1 MKKELQVLQQRLEAC
16 YTADE
21 AAAIARWVFE
31 SRFHY
36 TRLDYCLGKDRD
48 FSKEERDDFENIAS
62 RLLEN
67 EPVQYILGETEFCGL
82 PFSVDRNVLIPRPET
97 EELVRWIAS
106 DAPLFPSSAR
116 ILDIGTG
123 SGCIAVSLAC
133 LLPGASVSA
142 CDVSEG
148 ALRIARTNALRNEAE
163 VSFFQED
170 ILHPKFLP
178 RLPQWD
184 VWVSNPPYICEC
196 EQTGMERNVLE
207 YEPHTALF
215 VPDADPLLF
224 YRTIAHLGSVHL
236 RPGGF
241 LYFEINRAYAE
252 ETCRM
257 LEDAGYEN
265 MEVRKDFR
273 GNDRMIRC
281 CRK

>member
-1 MKKELQVLQQRLEAC
+1 MQERLEAC
-16 YTADE
+16 YSAEE

-67 EPVQYILGETEFCGL
+67 EPVQYILGETEFCER
-82 PFSVDRNVLIPRPET
+82 PFFVDRNVLIPRPET

-106 DAPLFPSSAR
+106 DAPLFLSPVR

-123 SGCIAVSLAC
+123 SGCIAVSLAAQ
-133 LLPGASVSA
+133 LPDASVSA

-148 ALRIARTNALRNEAE
+148 ALQVARRNALRNEVE
-163 VSFFQED
+163 VTFFQED
-170 ILHPKFLP
+170 ILHPESLD
-178 RLPQWD
+178 RLPQWT
-184 VWVSNPPYICEC
+184 VWVSNPPYICER
-196 EQTGMERNVLE
+196 EQADMERNVLE

-224 YRTIAHLGSVHL
+224 YRTIACLGRQYL
-236 RPGGF
+236 APGGY
-241 LYFEINRAYAE
+241 LYFEINRAYAD
-252 ETCRM
+252 ETRRM
-257 LEDAGYEN
+257 LQDVGYEAIQ
-265 MEVRKDFR
+265 VRKDMY

>member
-1 MKKELQVLQQRLEAC
+1 MQERLEAC
-16 YTADE
+16 YSADE

-67 EPVQYILGETEFCGL
+67 EPVQYILGETEFCERSFG
-82 PFSVDRNVLIPRPET
+82 VDRNVLIPRPET

-106 DAPLFPSSAR
+106 DAPLFPSPAR

-123 SGCIAVSLAC
+123 SGCIAVSLAA

-148 ALRIARTNALRNEAE
+148 ALQVARRNALRNETE
-163 VSFFQED
+163 VTFFQED
-170 ILHPKFLP
+170 ILHPASLD
-178 RLPQWD
+178 RLPQWT
-184 VWVSNPPYICEC
+184 VWVSNPPYICER
-196 EQTGMERNVLE
+196 EQADMERNVLE

-224 YRTIAHLGSVHL
+224 YRTIARLGRQYL
-236 RPGGF
+236 APDGY
-241 LYFEINRAYAE
+241 LYFEINRAYAD
-252 ETCRM
+252 ETRRM
-257 LEDAGYEN
+257 LQDAGYEDIQ
-265 MEVRKDFR
+265 VRKDLY